1 MHTLQILNDIA
12 SQRFYRTCQLPSVQ
26 DNEVYRLI
34 TSLLWMFRKSF
45 TMSSSR
51 ACPNMPLFG
60 APVRD
65 SEGSHLARIARSL
78 RLNPIEATGMR
89 LEVRRSRSSR
99 SSNLFPLP
107 LTSPQTK
114 NLDAQRRMNVSFRG
128 ALVQLNRIDEKES
141 EKDIQKLF
149 SSFQEWVLVH

>member
-1 MHTLQILNDIA
+1 MYTLQILNDIA

-26 DNEVYRLI
+26 DNEVCRLI
-34 TSLLWMFRKSF
+34 TSLLWMFRKPF
-45 TMSSSR
+45 TISSST

-78 RLNPIEATGMR
+78 NPTTGMR

-99 SSNLFPLP
+99 SSNLFPLASYIP
-107 LTSPQTK
+107 SDQELGRAASDERLIQGRFGS
-114 NLDAQRRMNVSFRG
+114 AQQDRRKGIRE
-128 ALVQLNRIDEKES
+128 RYS
-141 EKDIQKLF
+141 EAF
-149 SSFQEWVLVH
+149 SSFQEWVLVHS

>member
-26 DNEVYRLI
+26 DNEVCRLI
-34 TSLLWMFRKSF
+34 TSLLWMFRKPF

-78 RLNPIEATGMR
+78 NPIEATGMR

-99 SSNLFPLP
+99 SSNLFFPASYIPSDQEPGRAASDERLIQGRFG
-107 LTSPQTK
+107 S
-114 NLDAQRRMNVSFRG
+114 AQQDRRKGIRE
-128 ALVQLNRIDEKES
+128 RYS
-141 EKDIQKLF
+141 EAF
-149 SSFQEWVLVH
+149 SSFQEWVLVHS

>member
-1 MHTLQILNDIA
+1 
-12 SQRFYRTCQLPSVQ
+12 
-26 DNEVYRLI
+26 
-34 TSLLWMFRKSF
+34 
-45 TMSSSR
+45 
-51 ACPNMPLFG
+51 
-60 APVRD
+60 
-65 SEGSHLARIARSL
+65 
-78 RLNPIEATGMR
+78 MR

-149 SSFQEWVLVH
+149 LLFKNGFSCIE